1 MELQKMTKA
10 KIKEVADSIGIT
22 VSDNQTKSAMIK
34 DFEEESWNLI
44 KEAEE
49 DENATVHTDEDIIR
63 DGGYY
68 GDDNDSK

>member
-1 MELQKMTKA
+1 
-10 KIKEVADSIGIT
+10 
-22 VSDNQTKSAMIK
+22 MIK